1 MGNKIPRVLLNRER
15 VGEAD
20 ATLLLLGHRKGFSF
34 DEKHRDA
41 LFLGD
46 CDDGVRQLTRK
57 LGWEAELDKLISA
70 NDKASL

>member
-1 MGNKIPRVLLNRER
+1 MPRVLINRER

-20 ATLLLLGHRKGFSF
+20 AALMLFGQKRGFSF

-46 CDDGVRQLTRK
+46 CDDGVRQLAK
-57 LGWEAELDKLISA
+57 MLDWESDLDALI
-70 NDKASL
+70 NP